1 MRSEEKKIGRRKE
14 ENRREEEVRDKGR
27 ERESRKSSGSAMV
40 ETA

>member
-1 MRSEEKKIGRRKE
+1 MKKRKLGDVKE